1 MLLLEQGHQ
10 TRRRSGVPYASWSGA
25 AAMQWTDILL
35 GIVLLFFLAR
45 GAMNLRAGVA
55 NVRKEKKD

>member
-1 MLLLEQGHQ
+1 
-10 TRRRSGVPYASWSGA
+10 
-25 AAMQWTDILL
+25 MQWTDILL